1 MWGQAHVSV
10 TEITSAAI
18 AEDLNPMPTA
28 TCSMGFVLDLD
39 GDQSVNFSFGQW
51 IRKVQRQ
58 FGNPFEKFQYSTSS
72 HFLLEVE

>member
-1 MWGQAHVSV
+1 MPV

-39 GDQSVNFSFGQW
+39 GDQSAKFSFGQW
-51 IRKVQRQ
+51 IRKVHTNLEILLNKSNTAQ
-58 FGNPFEKFQYSTSS
+58 SS
-72 HFLLEVE
+72 HFWLEVD